1 MKVIKP
7 IQLSF
12 FSTFARVA
20 GDWHQFGTVLV
31 GWDLITGDT
40 RAEMEIWRCIDRLA
54 EAQIPL
60 DEFAPKEK
68 NEFFVEGRF
77 YSPTGAPVR
86 AGFVEVEVGEVCKRI
101 NVFGNRY
108 WRDIGPLA
116 TTFTDPEPIDRVQ
129 IDWAFAYGG
138 EGYPQNPIGKGF
150 LREEATD
157 MLPLPNL
164 EFDSEQIG
172 DPDAR
177 PRPAAFLPLAQ
188 DHPDRIKFA
197 GTYGKN
203 YVEEYFPGY
212 PGDFNVEFFNR
223 APRGQR
229 VTQALTANTRFS
241 LTNLHP
247 SRSKLEGYV
256 PNFVARVFFD
266 ESYENHREFN
276 ELELS
281 ADTVWFFP
289 EKEIGVLI
297 FHGSRKTD
305 FHDTKNIDNVVV
317 GYERLNQPRRS
328 KAHYAEALKNR
339 SGDRMIELNYLFSGA
354 DLIPENEK
362 TLLALFDQDE
372 DERLRMFGVDRAS
385 EAAKKKAREELDR
398 VEKEIKE
405 IEGNIAQ
412 QNEDI
417 QKEMQPTVDGLKATV
432 EDLRG
437 VVKGEQPKTLSDAEK
452 KMADG
457 FARMTPRRD
466 DGSFD
471 LEKLDLTAA
480 SDVIDASKDVEFPEV
495 PDFEVAARRQ
505 LAGAEEELM
514 KTLEKASPEV
524 REKALAQFEEVKQ
537 EFNKELSNL
546 PKAPYPRPPG
556 QATLDSLGASLDPE
570 TVETV
575 NAKLDKGF
583 SDASQE
589 LRDKVGDAAEEMT
602 SDARSRVEEVKK
614 GLSSPPEEGVKFVDD
629 LREQLAP
636 LAAEGDVAWHEGYV
650 SYAHKLQGF
659 VPPKPPDN
667 EKFKSIFIGSTD
679 DLQTERVDFAGC
691 SVANLLVAN
700 KSFFASYFESATFRR
715 IQFVGISFVQAV
727 FAHGIWEECV
737 FHDCSFEKTNLG
749 GMRIENSEFL
759 NCKFKESVLT
769 DTLFSGCKFEQC
781 EFEHILSEAMTWSDS
796 SITNCQL
803 MGTMFLESS
812 FSKLTVKGSRLE
824 RFCAR
829 GGLWREIDLF
839 ECTVFMTMWIEIKMS
854 MSSFRHST
862 LHRVLFQKDCTVE
875 RADFSDSKL
884 LLVNMSG
891 LDLSSSV
898 FQKTQGELCDFSE
911 SAITESAWI
920 DVNLDNC
927 RFAYSRLSDSE
938 FNGVRFIDANMQDA
952 DLRGSKFSNCNL
964 FSADLL
970 HARIGDAHF
979 SECELG
985 RTLLQDWSP

>member
-1 MKVIKP
+1 MKVHKP

-20 GDWHQFGTVLV
+20 GDWHQFATVLV

-40 RAEMEIWRCIDRLA
+40 RAEMEIWQCVDRLA

-101 NVFGNRY
+101 NVFGDRY

-116 TTFTDPEPIDRVQ
+116 TTFTDPEPIDQVQ

-150 LREEATD
+150 LPEETTD

-172 DPDAR
+172 DPNAR
-177 PRPAAFLPLAQ
+177 PNPAAFLPLAQ

-203 YVEEYFPGY
+203 YVEKYFPGY

-223 APRGQR
+223 APGGQR
-229 VTQALTANTRFS
+229 VTEPLTAGTRFS

-247 SRSKLEGYV
+247 SRSKLEGHI
-256 PNFVARVFFD
+256 PNFIARVFFD
-266 ESYENHREFN
+266 ELSENVQEFN
-276 ELELS
+276 ELELT

-297 FHGSRKTD
+297 FHGSRKTE

-317 GYERLNQPRRS
+317 GYERKNQTRRS

-339 SGDRMIELNYLFSGA
+339 SGDRMIELNYLFSGT
-354 DLIPENEK
+354 DLIPEGEK

-372 DERLRMFGVDRAS
+372 DGRLKMFGVDRAS
-385 EAAKKKAREELDR
+385 EAAKKKANEELDR

-417 QKEMQPTVDGLKATV
+417 QKEMQPTVDGLKATI

-437 VVKGEQPKTLSDAEK
+437 VVKGEQVETLSDAEK
-452 KMADG
+452 KMSDG

-480 SDVIDASKDVEFPEV
+480 SDVINAAKDVEFPEV
-495 PDFEVAARRQ
+495 SDFEVTAREQ
-505 LAGAEEELM
+505 LADAEEELM
-514 KTLEKASPEV
+514 KTLEKASPDV
-524 REKALAQFEEVKQ
+524 REKSLAQFNEVKR
-537 EFNKELSNL
+537 EFHEGLGNL

-556 QATLDSLGASLDPE
+556 QVTLDSLGVSLDQE
-570 TVETV
+570 TVEIV

-583 SDASQE
+583 LDASQE

-602 SDARSRVEEVKK
+602 SDARSTLDEVKQ
-614 GLSSPPEEGVKFVDD
+614 GLSTPPEEGTEFLED

-636 LAAEGDVAWHEGYV
+636 FAAEGDIAWHEGYIT
-650 SYAHKLQGF
+650 YAHKLEGF
-659 VPPKPPDN
+659 VPPIPPDN
-667 EKFKSIFIGSTD
+667 EKLKSCFVGSTG
-679 DLQTERVDFAGC
+679 DLDTQRQDFAGC
-691 SVANLLVAN
+691 AIEDLLATN
-700 KSFFASYFESATFRR
+700 KSFFASYFETSRFAR
-715 IQFVGISFVQAV
+715 IQCVGLLFTQAV
-727 FAHGIWEECV
+727 FAHGIWEDCI
-737 FHDCSFEKTNLG
+737 FRDCSFEKANLG
-749 GMRIENSEFL
+749 GMRIENCEFH

-769 DTLFSGCKFEQC
+769 NTFLSGCSFRQC
-781 EFEHILSEAMTWSDS
+781 EFEHMLSERVTWSGGSLTDS
-796 SITNCQL
+796 KF

-812 FSKLTVKGSRLE
+812 FLKLTIEGSRLE

-829 GGLWREIDLF
+829 GGPWTEIDLV
-839 ECTVFMTMWIEIKMS
+839 ECEVFMTMWLETKMYKA
-854 MSSFRHST
+854 SFRHSN
-862 LHRVLFQKDCTVE
+862 LHRVLFQRDCTVE
-875 RADFSDSKL
+875 RTDFLHSKFR
-884 LLVNMSG
+884 LVNMSG

-898 FQKTQGELCDFSE
+898 FQKTHGELCDFSE
-911 SAITESAWI
+911 SAITESVWI

-927 RFAYSRLSDSE
+927 RFAYSALTDSE
-938 FNGVRFIDANMQDA
+938 FNEVRFIDANMQDA